1 MVIFG
6 SDLRLDGMKKRFI
19 TDIKAGDVVDDVFV
33 LAEKILLHKRDGNN
47 FLNVVLS
54 DKTGTLKGVV
64 WDNVDQITAG
74 VTSGDFV
81 SIRGTVG
88 EYKGTLQLVVKT
100 MDLCPREALDPKDFL
115 PATSRDIDGMFQRLV
130 KITASLTTP
139 YLKKLFDAFW
149 EDEEFVR
156 KFKTAPAAKK
166 MHHAYIGGL
175 LEHTLSITSLADK
188 VAGHYSGIDRD
199 LLVSGAVLHDI
210 GKTDEFEYQFKIDY
224 TDEGRMLN
232 HIVIGLKMVDEK
244 LSGIEDFPEDQIFL
258 LKHMVVSHH
267 GVREFG
273 SPEPPKTIEA
283 VLLNYIDEI
292 DSKVNAI
299 REFMASEDPNETWT
313 SYHRLLERHFYMGKK
328 SDLK

>member
-6 SDLRLDGMKKRFI
+6 SDLRFDGMKKRFI

-33 LAEKILLHKRDGNN
+33 LAEKILLQKRDGNN

-88 EYKGTLQLVVKT
+88 EYKGTLQLVAKT

-175 LEHTLSITSLADK
+175 LEHTLSMTSLADK

-210 GKTDEFEYQFKIDY
+210 GKTD
-224 TDEGRMLN
+224 
-232 HIVIGLKMVDEK
+232 
-244 LSGIEDFPEDQIFL
+244 
-258 LKHMVVSHH
+258 
-267 GVREFG
+267 
-273 SPEPPKTIEA
+273 
-283 VLLNYIDEI
+283 
-292 DSKVNAI
+292 
-299 REFMASEDPNETWT
+299 
-313 SYHRLLERHFYMGKK
+313 
-328 SDLK
+328 

>member
-1 MVIFG
+1 
-6 SDLRLDGMKKRFI
+6 MKKRFI

-33 LAEKILLHKRDGNN
+33 LAEKILSQKRDGNN
-47 FLNVVLS
+47 FLNVTLS

-64 WDNVDQITAG
+64 WDNVDQIAAA

-88 EYKGTLQLVVKT
+88 EYKGTLQLVVKA
-100 MDLCPREALDPKDFL
+100 MDVCTHEAVDPSDFL
-115 PATSRDIDGMFQRLV
+115 PATSRDIDGMFERLV
-130 KITASLTTP
+130 TITASLTTP

-149 EDEEFVR
+149 KDEGFVR

-175 LEHTLSITSLADK
+175 LEHTLSMTSLADK

-199 LLVSGAVLHDI
+199 LLISGAVLHDI

-224 TDEGRMLN
+224 TDEGRLLN

-244 LSGIEDFPEDQIFL
+244 LSGIEDFPEDQILL
-258 LKHMVVSHH
+258 LKHMMVSHH
-267 GVREFG
+267 GAREFG

-292 DSKVNAI
+292 DSKVNGI
-299 REFMASEDPNETWT
+299 RDFMASEDPNETWT
-313 SYHRLLERHFYMGKK
+313 SYHRLLERHFYKGKK
-328 SDLK
+328 DPE